1 MTDFQLNPYKPTK
14 WLPGGHWQ
22 TVFGRLVRRKDGIIF
37 HRRRLDTPDG
47 DFIDIDFPEVA
58 GHLLPDNAP
67 LVLLLHG
74 LEGNARRG
82 YACETYRRLA
92 QLGVRSVGLNY
103 RSCSG
108 EMNRKARFY
117 HSGATDDV
125 AFVLETLANWFPNSK
140 RGLIGFSLGANLTLK
155 FLGELGGKAND
166 WVETPARFGS
176 LAEQLSGVEAA
187 VAVSPPFDMKS
198 SSALL
203 EQGFS
208 RFYTRYFLHSLHEKV
223 RAKADL
229 LAPVVDLDKVLAART
244 FREFD
249 HYGTAPLGG
258 FDGADDYY
266 EKCSTAQFLP
276 HIRVPTLLLRAL
288 DDPLFAP
295 DDVPYDIIAANP
307 CLTTGITAQGG
318 HLGFVEGQPG
328 SFNCWAE
335 QEAAR
340 FLAVHLTKSPA
351 GSTLE
356 PDSLRKPAGG

>member
-1 MTDFQLNPYKPTK
+1 MSTFQLAPFVPSN
-14 WLPGGHWQ
+14 WLAGGHTQ
-22 TVFGRLVRRKDGIIF
+22 TIFGRLARRKAGIIF
-37 HRRRLDTPDG
+37 HRRRLNTPDG

-58 GHLLPDNAP
+58 GYLLPNDAP

-82 YACETYRRLA
+82 YACETYRQLA
-92 QLGVRSVGLNY
+92 QLGVRSVGINY

-108 EMNRKARFY
+108 EINRTARFY

-125 AFVLETLANWFPNSK
+125 ALVLETLANWFPTSR

-155 FLGELGGKAND
+155 FVGERGAGARD
-166 WVETPARFGS
+166 WVET
-176 LAEQLSGVEAA
+176 A
-187 VAVSPPFDMKS
+187 VAISPPFDMKS

-203 EQGFS
+203 EQGLS
-208 RFYTRYFLHSLHEKV
+208 RFYTRHFLKSLHQKV

-229 LAPVVDLDKVLAART
+229 LASEVDLNKVLAAKT

-249 HYGTAPLGG
+249 HWGTAPLGG
-258 FDGADDYY
+258 FLSADDYY

-276 HIRVPTLLLRAL
+276 HIQVPTLILRAL

-295 DDVPYDIIAANP
+295 DDVPYETIAANP
-307 CLTTGITAQGG
+307 CLTAGITAQGG
-318 HLGFVEGQPG
+318 HLGFIEGQPG
-328 SFNCWAE
+328 RLNCWAE

-340 FLAVHLTKSPA
+340 FLAANLKES
-351 GSTLE
+351 
-356 PDSLRKPAGG
+356 

>member
-1 MTDFQLNPYKPTK
+1 MTTFKLAPFVPSK
-14 WLPGGHWQ
+14 WLPGGHQQ
-22 TVFGRLVRRKDGIIF
+22 TVFGRLARHKSGIIF
-37 HRRRLDTPDG
+37 QRRRLDTPDG

-58 GHLLPDNAP
+58 GYLLPDDAP

-92 QLGVRSVGLNY
+92 QLGVRSVGINY

-125 AFVLETLANWFPNSK
+125 AFVLETLANWFPNSR
-140 RGLIGFSLGANLTLK
+140 RGLVGFSLGANLTLK
-155 FLGELGGKAND
+155 FVGERGEKARE
-166 WVETPARFGS
+166 WVET
-176 LAEQLSGVEAA
+176 A
-187 VAVSPPFDMKS
+187 VAISPPFDMKS

-203 EQGFS
+203 EKGVS
-208 RFYTRYFLHSLHEKV
+208 RFYVRHFLRSLHEKV

-229 LAPVVDLDKVLAART
+229 LASEVDLGKVLAAKT

-258 FDGADDYY
+258 FLSADDYY

-276 HIRVPTLLLRAL
+276 TIQVPTLILRAL
-288 DDPLFAP
+288 DDPLFEP
-295 DDVPYDIIAANP
+295 DDVPYDTIAANP
-307 CLTTGITAQGG
+307 CLTAGITAHGG

-328 SFNCWAE
+328 RFNCWAE

-340 FLAVHLTKSPA
+340 FLAAKLCEA
-351 GSTLE
+351 
-356 PDSLRKPAGG
+356 